1 MNRVGSKREFG
12 RVAITLVA
20 AVVVAGLMVGTAWLK
35 RSVPDGST
43 AFEVGETIILVL
55 VIVGMLIP
63 FIALPIRRAKRDV
76 KA

>member
-20 AVVVAGLMVGTAWLK
+20 AVVVAGLMLGTAWLK
-35 RSVPDGST
+35 RSAPDGST
-43 AFEVGETIILVL
+43 ATEAGEAFILVL
-55 VIVGMLIP
+55 AIVGMLIP

-76 KA
+76 TA